1 MPEHDP
7 LKNNNA
13 ISIIKQEDG
22 NYKGYIVKYGKLV
35 EVREIDPQSVLQRL
49 LTHDGN

>member
-1 MPEHDP
+1 MNHDP
-7 LKNNNA
+7 NTNPNA

-22 NYKGYIVKYGKLV
+22 NYIGQTQKFGMLV
-35 EVREIDPQSVLQRL
+35 EVRAGDPQTVLTLL